1 MALELSVKCH
11 CRVFQHHMTPGSRE
25 IVNWNV
31 LIFK

>member
-1 MALELSVKCH
+1 MAHELSMKCH
-11 CRVFQHHMTPGSRE
+11 CRVFRYHMIPGSKE